1 MESSES
7 RSGHGKAGF
16 DQDLGA
22 STRLSVE
29 PTAAVMLP
37 SVLLKQAADAAA
49 SEAISL
55 DSWLEMAI
63 QTALQQA
70 RLVAEEEE
78 LTADRDGERLKS
90 RIERIETKLELF
102 NQLLSRMQR
111 IEDRLDLLD

>member
-1 MESSES
+1 
-7 RSGHGKAGF
+7 
-16 DQDLGA
+16 
-22 STRLSVE
+22 
-29 PTAAVMLP
+29 MLP

-49 SEAISL
+49 TEAISL
-55 DSWLEMAI
+55 NSWLEMAI

-78 LTADRDGERLKS
+78 LTEDPDGERLQS

>member
-16 DQDLGA
+16 DQGLGSA
-22 STRLSVE
+22 KRLSDE
-29 PTAAVMLP
+29 PKAAVMVP
-37 SVLLKQAADAAA
+37 NVLLKQAADAAA
-49 SEAISL
+49 SEAVSL

-70 RLVAEEEE
+70 RLVADEKEWG
-78 LTADRDGERLKS
+78 ADRDGERLQS
-90 RIERIETKLELF
+90 RLERIETKLELF
-102 NQLLSRMQR
+102 NQLLSRIQR

>member
-16 DQDLGA
+16 DQDLGS
-22 STRLSVE
+22 STRLSDD
-29 PTAAVMLP
+29 PKAAVMLP
-37 SVLLKQAADAAA
+37 NVLLKQAADAAA

-63 QTALQQA
+63 QAALQQA
-70 RLVAEEEE
+70 RLVAEEE
-78 LTADRDGERLKS
+78 LTTDRDGKRLQS
-90 RIERIETKLELF
+90 RLGRIETKLELF